1 MYFHSLGAFL
11 AMGGYGFFVWSAYGI
26 SAVLIGGSMVR
37 AARLP
42 GRERRDIARRLRRE
56 AALGDARDEG
66 THR

>member
-26 SAVLIGGSMVR
+26 SAVLIVFNMVG

-42 GRERRDIARRLRRE
+42 ARQRREIARRLRRD
-56 AALGDARDEG
+56 AVAGDSRDQG
-66 THR
+66 AHR